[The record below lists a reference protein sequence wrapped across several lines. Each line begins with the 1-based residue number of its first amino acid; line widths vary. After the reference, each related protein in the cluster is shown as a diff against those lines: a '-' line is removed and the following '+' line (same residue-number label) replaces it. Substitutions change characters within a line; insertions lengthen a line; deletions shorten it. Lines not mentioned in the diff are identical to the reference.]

1 LPEAAAG
8 VVGPPAD
15 LPMVLHIQQLLIR
28 PRPVRSGVKV
38 LIVEDSPLVRKMY
51 GLALSPREHE
61 LTAAEDGRRALEILA
76 DPAQRFDLILLDLR
90 MPDMDG
96 VAFLRQLRRDPR
108 LRRMPVVLTTVEPD
122 GSDLLLEATGL
133 GITAV
138 VKKPWKP
145 QHLRQVVQTAFS
157 EPGT

>member
-1 LPEAAAG
+1 
-8 VVGPPAD
+8 
-15 LPMVLHIQQLLIR
+15 M
-28 PRPVRSGVKV
+28 KV

-51 GLALSPREHE
+51 GLALPPREHV

-76 DPAQRFDLILLDLR
+76 DPAHRFDLILLDLR

-96 VAFLRQLRRDPR
+96 VAFLRRLRLDPR
-108 LRRMPVVLTTVEPD
+108 LRKLPVVLTTVEPD

-133 GITAV
+133 GVTAV

-145 QHLRQVVQTAFS
+145 QHLRQVVETAFT

>member
-1 LPEAAAG
+1 
-8 VVGPPAD
+8 
-15 LPMVLHIQQLLIR
+15 M
-28 PRPVRSGVKV
+28 KV

-61 LTAAEDGRRALEILA
+61 LTTAEDGRQALEILA
-76 DPAQRFDLILLDLR
+76 DRAQRFDLILLDLR

-96 VAFLRQLRRDPR
+96 VAFLRELRRDSR
-108 LRRMPVVLTTVEPD
+108 LRKLPVVLTTVEPD
-122 GSDLLLEATGL
+122 GSDLLLEATSL

-145 QHLRQVVQTAFS
+145 QHLRRVVETALS

>member
-1 LPEAAAG
+1 
-8 VVGPPAD
+8 
-15 LPMVLHIQQLLIR
+15 
-28 PRPVRSGVKV
+28 VKV

-61 LTAAEDGRRALEILA
+61 LTTAEDGRRALEILA
-76 DPAQRFDLILLDLR
+76 EPALRFDLILLDLR

-96 VAFLRQLRRDPR
+96 VAFLRELRR
-108 LRRMPVVLTTVEPD
+108 LPVVLTTVEPD

-145 QHLRQVVQTAFS
+145 QHLKQVVQTALS

>member
-1 LPEAAAG
+1 
-8 VVGPPAD
+8 
-15 LPMVLHIQQLLIR
+15 
-28 PRPVRSGVKV
+28 VKV

-61 LTAAEDGRRALEILA
+61 LTTAEDGRRALELLS
-76 DPAQRFDLILLDLR
+76 DPAHGFDLILLDLR

-96 VAFLRQLRRDPR
+96 VAFLRELRRSPR
-108 LRRMPVVLTTVEPD
+108 LRLLPVVLTTVEPD
-122 GSDLLLEATGL
+122 GSAMLAEATTL
-133 GITAV
+133 GVTAV

-145 QHLRQVVQTAFS
+145 QHLRQVVQTALS

>member
-1 LPEAAAG
+1 
-8 VVGPPAD
+8 
-15 LPMVLHIQQLLIR
+15 
-28 PRPVRSGVKV
+28 VKV

-61 LTAAEDGRRALEILA
+61 LTPAEDGRRALEMLA
-76 DPAQRFDLILLDLR
+76 DPARRFDMILLDLR

-96 VAFLRQLRRDPR
+96 VAFLRELRRHPR
-108 LRRMPVVLTTVEPD
+108 LRSLPVVLTTVEPD
-122 GSDLLLEATGL
+122 GSAMLAEAIGL
-133 GITAV
+133 GVAAV

-145 QHLRQVVQTAFS
+145 QHLRQVVQTALL

>member
-1 LPEAAAG
+1 
-8 VVGPPAD
+8 
-15 LPMVLHIQQLLIR
+15 M
-28 PRPVRSGVKV
+28 KV

-61 LTAAEDGRRALEILA
+61 LTTAEDGRRALELLS
-76 DPAQRFDLILLDLR
+76 DPAHGFDLILLDLR

-96 VAFLRQLRRDPR
+96 VAFLRELRRTPR
-108 LRRMPVVLTTVEPD
+108 LRFLPVVLTTVEPD
-122 GSDLLLEATGL
+122 GSPMLAEATTL
-133 GITAV
+133 GVTAV

-145 QHLRQVVQTAFS
+145 QHLRQVVQTALS

>member
-1 LPEAAAG
+1 
-8 VVGPPAD
+8 
-15 LPMVLHIQQLLIR
+15 
-28 PRPVRSGVKV
+28 VRSGVKV

-61 LTAAEDGRRALEILA
+61 LTTAEDGRRALEILA
-76 DPAQRFDLILLDLR
+76 EPALRFDLILLDLR

-96 VAFLRQLRRDPR
+96 VAFLRELRRHPR
-108 LRRMPVVLTTVEPD
+108 LRLLPVVLTTVEPD
-122 GSDLLLEATGL
+122 GSELLAEATML
-133 GITAV
+133 GVSAV

-145 QHLRQVVQTAFS
+145 QHLKQVVQTALS